1 MINYPALYLAAIK
14 SGEEVVSKK
23 VRAVYEREV
32 GWVHN
37 PPEDFPYYF
46 DAKEGNRHIEF
57 IERFCKHSK
66 GKFAGQPVKLELF
79 QKAKIQLAFGWLKKS
94 NNKRRFRKVVDIRA
108 RKCGKSTETAA
119 VSWDVFLNDKEAGPE
134 VYCTA
139 NKKDQANIIYNE
151 CVNMRLQSP
160 ELKAITKKRQSDIY
174 CNHNLGFIK
183 SLAADTSTMD
193 GLNPSFFDQDEFHA
207 AKTSDLYDV
216 MVQGQSMREQPLAWL
231 ISTNGFVREG
241 FFDAVYAQASN
252 VALWLP
258 GFEDYTTLP
267 LIYELD
273 DPSTWDDPAHWAEA
287 NPGLGKI
294 KSIETL
300 AEHVAQAKRDPT
312 FLPTL
317 MAKDFN
323 VPQAKAAAWL
333 PFEDIVNEDTYTME
347 QVAHSYAIGGCD
359 LSSTTDLTCAT
370 LIVRK
375 PNDPTVY
382 VLQHYF
388 IPQGRIDALEKTE
401 SREAPYKLWQ
411 EQGWIT
417 INEGAAVDYK
427 NVTAWFVEMVTRY
440 DIRPLWVSYDRA
452 LSGYWVP
459 EMEEYGFDMEKCAQ
473 GAFTWSQPMKE
484 MGAAFH
490 EHIVNYNNNPVLRWC
505 LTNTAAKS
513 LNKDGIESIQPV
525 KIQQNMRIDGMVSL
539 LNAWVAYVKHFD
551 EYMPYVR

>member
-1 MINYPALYLAAIK
+1 MINYPEQYLEAIHA
-14 SGEEVVSKK
+14 GEEVVSNK

-32 GWVHN
+32 GWMQN
-37 PPEDFPYYF
+37 PPEDFPFYF
-46 DAKEGNRHIEF
+46 DAKEGNKHIEF

-66 GKFAGQPVKLELF
+66 GRFAGKPVKLELF
-79 QKAKIQLAFGWLKKS
+79 QKAKIQLAFGWLRKD
-94 NNKRRFRKVVDIRA
+94 NHKRRFRIVLDIRA

-119 VSWDVFLNDKEAGPE
+119 VSWDMFLNDKEAGPE
-134 VYCTA
+134 IYCTA
-139 NKKDQANIIYNE
+139 NKKDQASIIYNE
-151 CVNMRLQSP
+151 CVNMRTQSP

-174 CNHNLGFIK
+174 CEHNLGFIK
-183 SLAADTSTMD
+183 CLAADTSTMD

-207 AKTSDLYDV
+207 AKNSDLFDV

-241 FFDAVYAQASN
+241 FFDDQYVLASN

-258 GFEDYTTLP
+258 GFEDYTMLP
-267 LIYELD
+267 LIYELN
-273 DPSTWDDPAHWAEA
+273 DPATWDRPEHWPEA

-294 KSIETL
+294 KSIDTL
-300 AEHVAQAKRDPT
+300 REHVEKAKRDPS

-333 PFEDIVNEDTYTME
+333 AFEDIVNESTFDIAKLE
-347 QVAHSYAIGGCD
+347 HSYAIGGCD
-359 LSSTTDLTCAT
+359 LSATTDLTCAS

-388 IPQGRIDALEKTE
+388 IPQGKIDALEKTK
-401 SREAPYKLWQ
+401 SREAPYKLWS
-411 EQGWIT
+411 EQGWLT
-417 INEGAAVDYK
+417 INEGAAVDYS
-427 NVTAWFVEMVTRY
+427 NVTKWFVSMVKDH
-440 DIRPLWVSYDRA
+440 DIRPLWISYDRA
-452 LSGYWVP
+452 LAGYWVP
-459 EMEEYGFDMEKCAQ
+459 EMEGYGFDMEKCAQ

-490 EHIVNYNNNPVLRWC
+490 EHKVNYNNNPVLRWC
-505 LTNTAAKS
+505 LTNTAVKS

-525 KIQQNMRIDGMVSL
+525 KIQQNMRIDGTVSL
-539 LNAWVAYVKHFD
+539 LNAWVGYVKHYD